1 MCPGPHLQ
9 NMWKKNNAFTL
20 IELLIVTAL
29 LCVISIGIYSTFN
42 SGIKIWQRL
51 NKEVPEQDVYIF
63 FDKFASDL
71 RNSLKF
77 KGINFSGMENRFDFA
92 TIVNSTRMRQNT
104 VGGVAYYYD
113 PKAEAVYKEE
123 RDFACVYAGDKG
135 VVKEMLKNIKS
146 LEFQYYSYDSSKK
159 EYIWQ
164 SVWFKEN
171 LPLAVWLQ
179 VEITDGE
186 KVFKFSKTIN
196 IPVAS

>member
-20 IELLIVTAL
+20 IEMLIVTAL
-29 LCVISIGIYSTFN
+29 LCVISLGIYSTFN

-51 NKEVPEQDVYIF
+51 NKEVPEQDLYIF

-77 KGINFSGMENRFDFA
+77 KAINFSGTQNRFDFA
-92 TIVNSTRMRQNT
+92 TIVNSPRMGKRT
-104 VGGVAYYYD
+104 VGSVSYYYD

-123 RDFACVYAGDKG
+123 RDFACVYAGGRG

-146 LEFQYYSYDSSKK
+146 LEFQYYSYDIEKK

-164 SVWFKEN
+164 DGWVKEN

-179 VEITDGE
+179 VEIRDGD
-186 KVFKFSKTIN
+186 KVFKFSKTVN
-196 IPVAS
+196 IPVAG